1 VTRTPGED
9 GWTSFSDA
17 ERELPQ
23 RANLFRDVCHLLDRH
38 QGSFVASD
46 AGPVIGGGGI
56 LRHQDFG
63 LAVFVDERFPVV
75 GQVTDFVH
83 GTFVDHQAW
92 PSSGRPRLAQ
102 GIRLIDRRDQR
113 SVAVVHVHGLRDSAG
128 KTDTPARRQQA
139 QRLVDVVHRLRRRG
153 DLTVVC
159 GDLNVLPGSETLT
172 ALHDIGLVDL
182 VGASDTRTSHYPKP
196 LRHASYMLVSDLN
209 AVTRFQA
216 PAAPEVSDHRPL
228 ILDL

>member
-1 VTRTPGED
+1 MRIVSLNAWGGTMFDQLTSWLPGWGADVLCLQEVTRTPGED

-83 GTFVDHQAW
+83 GSFVDHQAW

-113 SVAVVHVHGLRDSAG
+113 SVAVVHVHGTPGLGRQDRHPCPSPAG
-128 KTDTPARRQQA
+128 AAARRRRAPAPPAR
-139 QRLVDVVHRLRRRG
+139 
-153 DLTVVC
+153 
-159 GDLNVLPGSETLT
+159 
-172 ALHDIGLVDL
+172 
-182 VGASDTRTSHYPKP
+182 
-196 LRHASYMLVSDLN
+196 
-209 AVTRFQA
+209 
-216 PAAPEVSDHRPL
+216 
-228 ILDL
+228 